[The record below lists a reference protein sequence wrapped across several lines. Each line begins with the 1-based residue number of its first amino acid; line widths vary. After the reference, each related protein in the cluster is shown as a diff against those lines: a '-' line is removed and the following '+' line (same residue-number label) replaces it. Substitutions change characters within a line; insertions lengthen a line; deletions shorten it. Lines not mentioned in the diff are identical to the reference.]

1 MAPIVKSNL
10 FNMRISCFL
19 CALLLCYSSQAQ
31 VSLSKLSLPYGKH
44 TVGFKH
50 YLRNDS
56 TRTYQRMS
64 DWDNKVTPRPIPVS
78 LWFPAQRPSS
88 PTQMTVESY
97 MAILK
102 EEEEWEALPNER
114 ILDWFYYTNTQD
126 NKDHFKEVVKALANV
141 KGLQGK
147 FPVVVY
153 APSYQASS
161 VENFALCE
169 LLASRGFVVIAS
181 PSRGTENR
189 FLQGA
194 SIRDIETQA
203 RDIRFLIAES
213 AKLPFV
219 DPARLAVMGFS
230 FGGISNVLA
239 QMMDPRIKAIICL
252 DGSIKYQYNKIQ
264 SSPYYNIAKLNVP
277 FIFMSQ
283 KDIPLEVMKAD
294 NIDTTLNTKFEFYD
308 SLLYSDAYYLKFNN
322 MTHPYFSSMGVL
334 FQDRDKRQDKA
345 DTLIMDSYKW
355 MTMYTLNFLQAFL
368 TNNEQAKAF
377 LANQPVTNGVVND
390 GITKQSKKGLTKP
403 FSFEEFNLLARQQN
417 YNDLPNLY
425 YDLIRKR
432 PGFKMEEWK
441 ANSLG
446 LSLLFNKKMK
456 EGISVLKLNTI
467 LFPESANAHD
477 SLGEGYLMAGDKEN
491 AAKSF
496 RNSLKYDPHNQNAIN
511 RLKQL

>member
-1 MAPIVKSNL
+1 M
-10 FNMRISCFL
+10 
-19 CALLLCYSSQAQ
+19 
-31 VSLSKLSLPYGKH
+31 G
-44 TVGFKH
+44 
-50 YLRNDS
+50 
-56 TRTYQRMS
+56 
-64 DWDNKVTPRPIPVS
+64 DWDNKVTARPIPISV
-78 LWFPAQRPSS
+78 WFPAQPPS
-88 PTQMTVESY
+88 PHTPMTVESY
-97 MAILK
+97 MTILK

-114 ILDWFYYTNTQD
+114 ILDWFYYTNTSD
-126 NKDHFKEVVKALANV
+126 NRAHFKEVVKAFINAKPLP
-141 KGLQGK
+141 GK

-169 LLASRGFVVIAS
+169 LLASCGFVVIAS
-181 PSRGTENR
+181 PSRGTETR

-219 DPARLAVMGFS
+219 DLEHLAVMGFS

-239 QMMDPRIKAIICL
+239 QTMDPRIKAMICL
-252 DGSIKYQYNKIQ
+252 DGSIKYQYHKIQ
-264 SSPYYNIAKLNVP
+264 SSPYYNIAKVNVP

-308 SLLYSDAYYLKFNN
+308 SLLYSDAYYLRFNN

-355 MTMYTLNFLQAFL
+355 MTMYCLNFLQAFL
-368 TNNEQAKAF
+368 TNNTQAKAF
-377 LANQPVTNGVVND
+377 LDNQPGANGVMND
-390 GITKQSKKGLTKP
+390 VITKQSKKSLIKP
-403 FSFEEFNLLARQQN
+403 FSFEDFNLLARRQN
-417 YNDLPNLY
+417 YNDLPDLY
-425 YDLIRKR
+425 NDLIKHKT
-432 PGFKMEEWK
+432 GFKMEEWK
-441 ANSLG
+441 ANNLG
-446 LSLLFNKKMK
+446 LNLLFNKKTA
-456 EGISVLKLNTI
+456 EGINVLKLNTI
-467 LFPESANAHD
+467 LFPQSANAHD
-477 SLGEGYLMAGDKEN
+477 SLGEGYLMAGDREN

-496 RNSLKYDPHNQNAIN
+496 RDSLKYDPHNQNAIN